1 MTKPKKQ
8 KVIKNP
14 EICYYCGDAFTLRD
28 WKKDQQKI
36 IDKVGYKNYI
46 KQQEEDYYNDL
57 PHIGGSG
64 KCSSCCQN

>member
-46 KQQEEDYYNDL
+46 QQ
-57 PHIGGSG
+57 
-64 KCSSCCQN
+64 Q